1 MCHGLQEWEGKAK
14 AEKEALAAGADNVD
28 AAGFKRKSPEK
39 DIEESKDEREVAGCS
54 AAQAAD
60 ETDGAKAS
68 QEEGKDEAGDADMKE
83 HAAEDKEEE
92 DKAEKDKDE

>member
-39 DIEESKDEREVAGCS
+39 DIEEALR
-54 AAQAAD
+54 
-60 ETDGAKAS
+60 KAN
-68 QEEGKDEAGDADMKE
+68 ATFVNYM
-83 HAAEDKEEE
+83 
-92 DKAEKDKDE
+92 EKGLDTYIGSSSVSNLSGG